1 MPRPDASAN
10 GDPRMQLAPI
20 PTSTRVWLFALA
32 VGLPVAITA
41 IALASA
47 MAADGPKRL
56 VAGSEAATW
65 LVSLGGLAALTLA
78 LWAVLDRLMR
88 RHALTLGADTLEV
101 RTGFNT
107 CKMAY
112 ADLRLDEARVVDL
125 AERPEYRPML
135 KLNGTG
141 LPRYQG
147 GWYLLRDRSR
157 AFVAITDGP
166 RVLWIPGRDKHAL
179 LLQPRQPQ
187 ALLEA
192 LRASVATGHLSVDPG
207 RTRI

>member
-1 MPRPDASAN
+1 MPRPNASAVD
-10 GDPRMQLAPI
+10 DPRLQLAPI
-20 PTSTRVWLFALA
+20 PASTRVWLFALA

-41 IALASA
+41 IALAFA

-56 VAGSEAATW
+56 IAGSEAATW

-78 LWAVLDRLMR
+78 IWAVLDRLLR
-88 RHALTLGADTLEV
+88 RHSLALGADTLEV

-107 CKMAY
+107 CKVAY

-147 GWYLLRDRSR
+147 GWYLVRDRSR
-157 AFVAITDGP
+157 AFVAITGGP
-166 RVLWIPGRDKHAL
+166 RALWIPGRGKHAL

-187 ALLEA
+187 ELLDA
-192 LRASVATGHLSVDPG
+192 LRAAVAAARSTDAARRAGA
-207 RTRI
+207 

>member
-20 PTSTRVWLFALA
+20 PASTRAWLFALA

-157 AFVAITDGP
+157 AFVAITGGP
-166 RVLWIPGRDKHAL
+166 RVLWIPGRGKHAL